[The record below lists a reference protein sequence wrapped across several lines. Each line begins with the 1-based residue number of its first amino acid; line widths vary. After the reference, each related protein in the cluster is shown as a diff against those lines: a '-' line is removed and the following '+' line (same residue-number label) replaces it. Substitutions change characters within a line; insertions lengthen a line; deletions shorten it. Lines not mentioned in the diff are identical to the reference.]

1 MTCLVSSE
9 ITGMGNSDQI
19 PNGAAARTSSALK
32 LVATIK
38 WAITAKVRKWP
49 HHAGD
54 EIDFALGHK
63 CDDPSGGGA
72 QHVMNKANMR

>member
-1 MTCLVSSE
+1 
-9 ITGMGNSDQI
+9 
-19 PNGAAARTSSALK
+19 
-32 LVATIK
+32 VATIK